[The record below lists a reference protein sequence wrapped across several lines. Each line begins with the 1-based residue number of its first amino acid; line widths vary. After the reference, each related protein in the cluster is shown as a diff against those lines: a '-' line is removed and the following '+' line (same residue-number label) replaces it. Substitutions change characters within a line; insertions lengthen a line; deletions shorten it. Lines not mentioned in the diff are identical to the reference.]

1 MAQISSRRLA
11 APDAVSLP
19 VPQSGARQA
28 DPERWVGSVGKI
40 ALAVFIAVPI
50 FALLVP
56 SLAGRVVW
64 TVLIA
69 GLPLFIVL
77 AGYHRWRRICPLAFF
92 SQIPARFKRSG
103 KRRAPPWLEEN
114 YYYVAFGVFFLSLW
128 LRLNATNGS
137 GLAIAIFFV
146 TLSLVAVAA
155 GFLYTGKTW
164 CNFLCPVSF
173 IEKIYTEPHG
183 LRETANSQCAKC
195 TACKHGCPDINE
207 ENGYWSEI
215 TSQPKKS
222 VFFAYWGVVFGFYF
236 YYYLQ
241 AGTWNYYFGGA
252 WTNEPGVLATA
263 FLPGHDAKTAG
274 FFFLPLIPRA
284 LASLLT
290 LAFFGFFTCQVLSR
304 LEAPLSRW
312 LQRRNKQSDAARIR
326 HVMLSL
332 SGFAAFVTFYTFA
345 GAPTLRKVSW
355 APHFF
360 GILVVVVATLSLVRR
375 LPRTRKS
382 FAEESMARNL
392 IKRWAWADQQPP
404 GDLREAFWVHTIRL
418 RESEKG
424 YEQLLRTY
432 REAVRETAADGLVSL
447 EDLQMM
453 ESLRD
458 RLSIKPADY
467 EALISELAEE
477 ERERI
482 NQSAQELSPEKRLQL
497 DSYAE
502 VLKDYL
508 ERVLHAGGVPKDSS
522 MIRLR
527 SEYRITK
534 EEHLA
539 VLDQIFQAH
548 GKGEI
553 GLAYLKQWAK
563 PEEPAVEQS

>member
-1 MAQISSRRLA
+1 MAYTSSRRLA
-11 APDAVSLP
+11 APDTLSLP
-19 VPQSGARQA
+19 VLQSGARQA
-28 DPERWVGSVGKI
+28 DPERWVGPVGKI
-40 ALAVFIAVPI
+40 ALAVFVAVPI

-77 AGYHRWRRICPLAFF
+77 VGYHRWRRICPLAFF
-92 SQIPARFKRSG
+92 AQIPARFNRSG

-114 YYYVAFGVFFLSLW
+114 YYYVAFGVFFVSLW
-128 LRLNATNGS
+128 LRLNATNGN
-137 GLAIAIFFV
+137 GYAIAIFFV
-146 TLSLVAVAA
+146 ILAVAAIAA

-173 IEKIYTEPHG
+173 VEKIYTEPHG

-222 VFFAYWGVVFGFYF
+222 VFFAFWGVVFAFYF

-252 WTNEPGVLATA
+252 WTNEPGVLGTA

-290 LAFFGFFTCQVLSR
+290 LAFFGFFTYQGLSR
-304 LEAPLSRW
+304 LEAPLGRW
-312 LQRRNKQSDAARIR
+312 LQRRNKQSDAARVR

-404 GDLREAFWVHTIRL
+404 GDLREAFWVHTTRL
-418 RESEKG
+418 RDSEKG

-467 EALISELAEE
+467 EAIISELAEE
-477 ERERI
+477 ERKRV

-502 VLKDYL
+502 VLKGYL
-508 ERVLHAGGVPKDSS
+508 ERVLGVGGVPKDSS
-522 MIRLR
+522 MTQLR

-548 GKGEI
+548 GKGGL

-563 PEEPAVEQS
+563 PEESAAEPF

>member
-1 MAQISSRRLA
+1 MAHTSPRRLT
-11 APDAVSLP
+11 APDAPLLP
-19 VPQSGARQA
+19 VLQPGAQQA
-28 DPERWVGSVGKI
+28 DPERWVGPVGKI
-40 ALAVFIAVPI
+40 ALGVFVAVPI

-77 AGYHRWRRICPLAFF
+77 VGYHRWRRICPLAFF
-92 SQIPARFKRSG
+92 AQIPARFNRSG

-114 YYYVAFGVFFLSLW
+114 YYYVAFGVFFVSLW
-128 LRLNATNGS
+128 LRLNATNGN
-137 GLAIAIFFV
+137 GYAIAIFFV
-146 TLSLVAVAA
+146 ILAVAAIAA

-173 IEKIYTEPHG
+173 VEKIYTEPHG
-183 LRETANSQCAKC
+183 LRETANSQCVKC

-222 VFFAYWGVVFGFYF
+222 VFFAFWGVVFGFYF

-263 FLPGHDAKTAG
+263 FLPGHNAKTAG

-290 LAFFGFFTCQVLSR
+290 LAFFGFFTYQVLSR
-304 LEAPLSRW
+304 LEAPLGRW
-312 LQRRNKQSDAARIR
+312 LQRRNKQSDEARIR

-345 GAPTLRKVSW
+345 GAPTLRKVPW
-355 APHFF
+355 APHLF
-360 GILVVVVATLSLVRR
+360 GILVAVVATLSLVRR
-375 LPRTRKS
+375 LPRSRKS

-404 GDLREAFWVHTIRL
+404 GDLREAFWVHTTRL

-467 EALISELAEE
+467 EAIISELAEE
-477 ERERI
+477 ERKRV

-502 VLKDYL
+502 VLKSYL
-508 ERVLHAGGVPKDSS
+508 ERVLGVGGVPKDSS
-522 MIRLR
+522 MTQLR

-553 GLAYLKQWAK
+553 GLVYLKQWAK
-563 PEEPAVEQS
+563 PEESAAEPF